1 MSWRV
6 VVRPEIE
13 QDLTR
18 AADWYDQ
25 REEGLGERFIEEVLQ
40 VFEALA
46 TNPLLRSRR
55 HPRKNIRWR
64 YPERFPYRV
73 IYEVLEREKSVIIAA
88 VVHAARHDRHWKRRM

>member
-13 QDLTR
+13 QDLTET
-18 AADWYDQ
+18 AAWYDS
-25 REEGLGERFIEEVLQ
+25 REEGLGERFIDEVFQ

-55 HPRKNIRWR
+55 LPRKNIRWR
-64 YPERFPYRV
+64 YPEHFPYRV
-73 IYEVLEREKSVIIAA
+73 IYEVLESEKTVIIAA
-88 VVHAARHDRHWKRRM
+88 VLHAARHDRHWKRRI